1 MMTVGRERKRTVKFK
16 AGMKLLL
23 LAIGFL
29 LTASACSSNT
39 LSTVSSVE
47 PSQPEENLLEEQ
59 ADQAEMQ
66 EYEHVLVGIH
76 VNEDGYYSLMSDIE
90 VGFGENGVEDI
101 LIEDPVLLG
110 FSVSSAYQ
118 GGVWVLN
125 MEQGE
130 EIISNLEEIQA
141 TLSQNG
147 NTELAEKIRA
157 VMEQFEKAGP
167 ITGAST

>member
-1 MMTVGRERKRTVKFK
+1 
-16 AGMKLLL
+16 
-23 LAIGFL
+23 
-29 LTASACSSNT
+29 
-39 LSTVSSVE
+39 
-47 PSQPEENLLEEQ
+47 
-59 ADQAEMQ
+59 MQ
-66 EYEHVLVGIH
+66 EYEHVLVGLH

-118 GGVWVLN
+118 GGVWVLDL
-125 MEQGE
+125 EQGE
-130 EIISNLEEIQA
+130 EIISSLEEIQA
-141 TLSQNG
+141 ALSQNG

-157 VMEQFEKAGP
+157 VMEQFETAGP